1 LYEKQQKQETI
12 MKTFLLFIG
21 LMLVISR
28 PAIAGP
34 LFDSLSDE
42 KRSLIRSLIQDQFPD
57 STLSVIERD
66 FLSGHCGPK
75 MAEEELVKGLATK

>member
-12 MKTFLLFIG
+12 MRTFLLFIG

-42 KRSLIRSLIQDQFPD
+42 KRSLIRALIQDHFLD
-57 STLSVIERD
+57 STLSED
-66 FLSGHCGPK
+66 EQ
-75 MAEEELVKGLATK
+75 AEELAWFAHAAMELKGTEISVLS